1 MTNGSRRGA
10 ETVSDEK
17 TAFRARVRAKI
28 KQLPEEYIRSSDA
41 GIMKQVL
48 ALEVFRSAKTVFA
61 YASVGREVDTKGIIE
76 SAVEDGKRVCLPRT
90 GSGGEMDFADISA
103 GLHVAR
109 YGIPEPDGSLPALE
123 PGREDVII
131 VPAVCCDR
139 SGARLGQGGGYYD
152 RYLAR
157 YPDAVTVCLCRERLL
172 SEKVPVEWNDVRT
185 GYVITEERII
195 KTGP

>member
-1 MTNGSRRGA
+1 M
-10 ETVSDEK
+10 SDEK

-28 KQLPEEYIRSSDA
+28 KQLPEEYIRSSEA
-41 GIMKQVL
+41 GILKHLL

-123 PGREDVII
+123 PGR
-131 VPAVCCDR
+131 
-139 SGARLGQGGGYYD
+139 
-152 RYLAR
+152 
-157 YPDAVTVCLCRERLL
+157 
-172 SEKVPVEWNDVRT
+172 
-185 GYVITEERII
+185 
-195 KTGP
+195 

>member
-48 ALEVFRSAKTVFA
+48 ALGVFRSAKTVFA

-90 GSGGEMDFADISA
+90 GSGGEMDFA
-103 GLHVAR
+103 
-109 YGIPEPDGSLPALE
+109 Y
-123 PGREDVII
+123 
-131 VPAVCCDR
+131 R
-139 SGARLGQGGGYYD
+139 SRTA
-152 RYLAR
+152 
-157 YPDAVTVCLCRERLL
+157 LCRRW
-172 SEKVPVEWNDVRT
+172 SPAGRT
-185 GYVITEERII
+185 
-195 KTGP
+195 

>member
-1 MTNGSRRGA
+1 MDKRAYRA
-10 ETVSDEK
+10 AV
-17 TAFRARVRAKI
+17 RARIAA
-28 KQLPEEYIRSSDA
+28 LDAGYIASSDA
-41 GIMKQVL
+41 GITARL
-48 ALEVFRSAKTVFA
+48 LSLPEYTAAGTLFI

-172 SEKVPVEWNDVRT
+172 SEKVPVEWNDVRP

>member
-1 MTNGSRRGA
+1 MPSTITAEKASLRRQALDWLASLSPQARATGDQA
-10 ETVSDEK
+10 L
-17 TAFRARVRAKI
+17 FRRF
-28 KQLPEEYIRSSDA
+28 
-41 GIMKQVL
+41 L
-48 ALEVFRSAKTVFA
+48 ALPQVASARTILLYHGMDTEPDTV
-61 YASVGREVDTKGIIE
+61 RLLPPLWEL
-76 SAVEDGKRVCLPRT
+76 GKRVCLPRT

-172 SEKVPVEWNDVRT
+172 SEKVPVEWNDVRP